1 MLHTARLYQHA
12 PLALLILTLLG
23 CQSSVRFTSST
34 SGKSTSS
41 VPRTYASS
49 EQSLTPL
56 QRRII
61 TSAEKFL
68 GVPYCY
74 GGTSTKCTDCSGFV
88 QQVFAGSGVG
98 VPRTAAE
105 QYTVGTE
112 IEPEEW
118 SIGDLVFFDFN
129 GGISHVGIYAGG
141 GNIIHASTSKGVIR
155 QPLSDDYLS
164 SGFVGIRRILPAL
177 TGR

>member
-1 MLHTARLYQHA
+1 MHRYILLCQNI
-12 PLALLILTLLG
+12 LIVILILTLVG
-23 CQSSVRFTSST
+23 CQSSVRFSSST
-34 SGKSTSS
+34 HGKSTNSIPPS
-41 VPRTYASS
+41 NSSS
-49 EQSLTPL
+49 EQSLTAL

-61 TSAEKFL
+61 TSAESFL

-105 QYTVGTE
+105 QYAVGKE
-112 IEPEEW
+112 VESEEW
-118 SIGDLVFFDFN
+118 SIGDLVFFDFS
-129 GGISHVGIYAGG
+129 GGISHVGIYIGG